1 MAGQRDNC
9 LVEQSRDAFDV
20 RMFCVCEP
28 SIFFSSFILTWSQCF
43 DFPVPLPWRTF
54 KVSSV
59 LLVFRQVKPLLAQV
73 RGQCSANG

>member
-20 RMFCVCEP
+20 R